1 MSPARLAALLLFGLI
16 PAIAQQPEAENPAPA
31 GQPATPA
38 APAGQPPAPA
48 PVPAPPIPGAPQIPV
63 RPPIPGA
70 GQGNVPGARPVADP
84 QAGIPLAERKIV
96 EDITLP
102 KLSGIELAGYFRQ
115 YTGKRVIVASAASA
129 AEFAFVQ
136 EASAE
141 DPLTYAQAAELLKK
155 AATIENFIF
164 VQDAEDPNLVFLTLA
179 TGGTKPNNIRLDVY
193 DETTPLP
200 EGDAVISYVMKLDY
214 IKPDEA
220 VRTFTTIVGQ
230 FGAFGSIT
238 AVPNAASIVITE
250 NTSLVRSLI
259 RMKEEIDQPSSQV
272 STRFIP
278 VQFADVTELAAT
290 LNELLT
296 SQQQTQTTAGI
307 QRAQAPAAPAAPAP
321 GAAAPNVPG
330 GEGSS
335 SGEQTPVQIIPDPRT
350 NRIFAMGRPV
360 DILFIEGLV
369 REFDTKSDDRNF
381 LRRKLKFL
389 PVNDFLNIAEDA
401 LNRAFT
407 GTGTGAGAGGAA
419 GAGGGPA
426 GGATGGSNR
435 TSSNRTSQLGG
446 GSSQFGGQSGN
457 NNQGGMGAQGGGGGG
472 GSSLS
477 QSNVS
482 SAPES
487 RLIGRTLLVA
497 DNITNSIV
505 VQGPPAGVEI
515 IEKLLDQVDVKA
527 DQVMISTVIG
537 QFSKDNSKDY
547 GVGYLFSGSDIRAGG
562 GGTVPIVPIP
572 EGATNRDPVIDPQ
585 SVVGGGLRAYGKIGD
600 LDIFLRAVETRGN
613 FTVLGRP
620 SIFTK
625 NNQVG
630 IISSGERIAI
640 PTNSNSF
647 STGGQSTNIEYRD
660 VVLKLEV
667 RPLIN
672 SADEITLEIA
682 LLNDEVNGEQTLAG
696 AGPNGQELKVP
707 RITTR
712 ELLTT
717 VTVRHGETIVLGGL
731 IITREGTAKSGI
743 PLLSDIP
750 GLGRLFSTTTD
761 TKDRSELLVFIQ
773 PSIVTDPEGIN
784 RVQADMDSR
793 YSVSGDTRTFA
804 DGPGVLPPV
813 DAIAPAAGTGNAAP
827 ATKPVPVTNDGSN
840 FNRDL
845 KRPPHR
851 R

>member
-102 KLSGIELAGYFRQ
+102 KLNGIELAGYFRQ
-115 YTGKRVIVASAASA
+115 YTGKRVIVASAAA
-129 AEFAFVQ
+129 TAEFAFVQ
-136 EASAE
+136 EASPE

-164 VQDAEDPNLVFLTLA
+164 VQDGEDENLVFLTLA

-307 QRAQAPAAPAAPAP
+307 QRAQAPAAPAP
-321 GAAAPNVPG
+321 GAAAPNIPG
-330 GEGSS
+330 GESSS

-419 GAGGGPA
+419 GTGGGPS
-426 GGATGGSNR
+426 GGPTGGSNR
-435 TSSNRTSQLGG
+435 STSNRTSQLGNN
-446 GSSQFGGQSGN
+446 SSQFGGQNGN
-457 NNQGGMGAQGGGGGG
+457 SNQGGIGGQGGG

-527 DQVMISTVIG
+527 DQVMISTIIG
-537 QFSKDNSKDY
+537 QVTLEDEKDVGIDYLFLDRDGDY
-547 GVGYLFSGSDIRAGG
+547 GGRGGSGNGPILDLDPATPFDP
-562 GGTVPIVPIP
+562 GTL
-572 EGATNRDPVIDPQ
+572 T
-585 SVVGGGLRAYGKIGD
+585 GGGLNLYGKIGSD
-600 LDIFLRAVETRGN
+600 LRVFINALQSKTD
-613 FTVLGRP
+613 FTVLSRP
-620 SIFTK
+620 SVFTS

-672 SADEITLEIA
+672 SSDEITLEIA
-682 LLNDEVNGEQTLAG
+682 LLNDEVAGNQTLAG
-696 AGPNGQELKVP
+696 AGPNGQNLIVP

-731 IITREGTAKSGI
+731 IITREGKEVSGI

-773 PSIVTDPEGIN
+773 PSIVTDPESTN
-784 RVQADMDSR
+784 RVQTDMDSR
-793 YSVSGDTRTFA
+793 YAVSGDARTFA

-813 DAIAPAAGTGNAAP
+813 DAIAPAPGTGNAAP
-827 ATKPVPVTNDGSN
+827 AAKPVPVNTDGTN

>member
-1 MSPARLAALLLFGLI
+1 
-16 PAIAQQPEAENPAPA
+16 
-31 GQPATPA
+31 
-38 APAGQPPAPA
+38 
-48 PVPAPPIPGAPQIPV
+48 
-63 RPPIPGA
+63 
-70 GQGNVPGARPVADP
+70 
-84 QAGIPLAERKIV
+84 
-96 EDITLP
+96 
-102 KLSGIELAGYFRQ
+102 
-115 YTGKRVIVASAASA
+115 
-129 AEFAFVQ
+129 
-136 EASAE
+136 
-141 DPLTYAQAAELLKK
+141 
-155 AATIENFIF
+155 
-164 VQDAEDPNLVFLTLA
+164 
-179 TGGTKPNNIRLDVY
+179 
-193 DETTPLP
+193 
-200 EGDAVISYVMKLDY
+200 
-214 IKPDEA
+214 
-220 VRTFTTIVGQ
+220 
-230 FGAFGSIT
+230 
-238 AVPNAASIVITE
+238 
-250 NTSLVRSLI
+250 
-259 RMKEEIDQPSSQV
+259 
-272 STRFIP
+272 
-278 VQFADVTELAAT
+278 
-290 LNELLT
+290 
-296 SQQQTQTTAGI
+296 
-307 QRAQAPAAPAAPAP
+307 
-321 GAAAPNVPG
+321 
-330 GEGSS
+330 
-335 SGEQTPVQIIPDPRT
+335 
-350 NRIFAMGRPV
+350 MGRPV

-527 DQVMISTVIG
+527 DQVMISTIIG
-537 QFSKDNSKDY
+537 QVTLEDEKDVGIDYLFLDRDGDY
-547 GVGYLFSGSDIRAGG
+547 GGRGGAGNG
-562 GGTVPIVPIP
+562 PLLDLDP
-572 EGATNRDPVIDPQ
+572 ATPFDPDVLT
-585 SVVGGGLRAYGKIGD
+585 GGGLNLYGKIGSD
-600 LDIFLRAVETRGN
+600 LRVFINALQSKTD
-613 FTVLGRP
+613 FTVLSRP
-620 SIFTK
+620 SVFTS

-672 SADEITLEIA
+672 SSDEITLEIA
-682 LLNDEVNGEQTLAG
+682 LLNDEVAGNQTLAG
-696 AGPNGQELKVP
+696 AGPNGQNLIVP

-731 IITREGTAKSGI
+731 IITREGKEVSGI

-750 GLGRLFSTTTD
+750 GLGRLFSSTID

-773 PSIVTDPEGIN
+773 PSIVTDPESTN
-784 RVQADMDSR
+784 RVQTDMDSR
-793 YSVSGDTRTFA
+793 YAVSGDARTFA

-813 DAIAPAAGTGNAAP
+813 DAIAPAPGTGNAAP
-827 ATKPVPVTNDGSN
+827 AAKPVPVTNDGSN

>member
-446 GSSQFGGQSGN
+446 GSSQFGGQNGN
-457 NNQGGMGAQGGGGGG
+457 NNQGGMGAQGGGSG

-537 QFSKDNSKDY
+537 QLSNDNSKDY
-547 GVGYLFSGSDIRAGG
+547 GVGYLFNGSDIRAGG
-562 GGTVPIVPIP
+562 GGAVPIVPLLN
-572 EGATNRDPVIDPQ
+572 GATNRDPVIDPQ
-585 SVVGGGLRAYGKIGD
+585 GVVGGGLRAYGTVGD

-731 IITREGTAKSGI
+731 IITREGKATSGI
-743 PLLSDIP
+743 PILSDIP

-773 PSIVTDPEGIN
+773 PSIVTDTDSTN
-784 RVQADMDSR
+784 RVQTDMDSR
-793 YSVSGDTRTFA
+793 YSVSGDARTFA

-827 ATKPVPVTNDGSN
+827 AAKPVPVTNDGSN

>member
-38 APAGQPPAPA
+38 NPAGQPPAPA

-102 KLSGIELAGYFRQ
+102 KLNGIELAGYFRQ
-115 YTGKRVIVASAASA
+115 YTGKRVIVASAAA
-129 AEFAFVQ
+129 TAEFAFVQ
-136 EASAE
+136 EASPE

-164 VQDAEDPNLVFLTLA
+164 VQDGEDENLVFLTLA

-321 GAAAPNVPG
+321 GAAAPNIPG
-330 GEGSS
+330 GESSS

-419 GAGGGPA
+419 GVGGGPS
-426 GGATGGSNR
+426 GGPTGGSNR
-435 TSSNRTSQLGG
+435 STSNRTSQLGNN
-446 GSSQFGGQSGN
+446 SSQFGGQNGN
-457 NNQGGMGAQGGGGGG
+457 NNQSGIGGQGGGG

-537 QFSKDNSKDY
+537 QVTLDDEKKLGIDYLFLDGDGDY
-547 GVGYLFSGSDIRAGG
+547 GGRGGAGNGPGLDLDPATPFDPGVLAGG
-562 GGTVPIVPIP
+562 GL
-572 EGATNRDPVIDPQ
+572 N
-585 SVVGGGLRAYGKIGD
+585 LYGKIGSD
-600 LDIFLRAVETRGN
+600 LRVFINALQSKTDFS
-613 FTVLGRP
+613 VLSRP
-620 SIFTK
+620 SVFTS

-682 LLNDEVNGEQTLAG
+682 LLSDEAIDTQELPG
-696 AGPNGQELKVP
+696 AGPSGTTLIVP

-717 VTVRHGETIVLGGL
+717 VTVRNGETIVLGGL
-731 IITREGTAKSGI
+731 IITRNGQTTSGI

-750 GLGRLFSTTTD
+750 GLGRLFSSTTD

-773 PSIVTDPEGIN
+773 PSIVTDTDSTN
-784 RVQADMDSR
+784 RVQTDMDSR
-793 YSVSGDTRTFA
+793 YTVSGDARTFA

-813 DAIAPAAGTGNAAP
+813 DAIAPAAGTGNSAP
-827 ATKPVPVTNDGSN
+827 AAKPVPVTNDGSN